1 MLLEVVMLNKLS
13 IMGTFKFLLIPE
25 ERTSGNR
32 VSFQSISFKFALL
45 INEGTRDGI
54 HGIDLVREYVV

>member
-1 MLLEVVMLNKLS
+1 
-13 IMGTFKFLLIPE
+13 MGTFKFLLIPE

-54 HGIDLVREYVV
+54 HEIDSNYSCPIQRTYIQT

>member
-1 MLLEVVMLNKLS
+1 MLDKLS

-32 VSFQSISFKFALL
+32 ISFQSISFKFALL
-45 INEGTRDGI
+45 INECTRYR
-54 HGIDLVREYVV
+54 IDRIDFVHEYVV